1 MEKNHN
7 HLINEFI
14 RPASW
19 VFVGVFS
26 AGVWCLASVLI
37 TMIF

>member
-1 MEKNHN
+1 MEKNYS
-7 HLINEFI
+7 HLINEFL

-19 VFVGVFS
+19 VFVFLFS
-26 AGVWCLASVLI
+26 AGVWCLASVLF